1 MRKKTLATFSDNG
14 ILNFNLPSKWED
26 LTQEQ
31 LRYVYYAMDI
41 FGETEA
47 KAFIFVRLTGINV
60 VRKKDNGWL
69 CSLNHGHHKIRFV
82 MENYQVASFIKHLKW
97 IDKPASYPVCLNK
110 IGKFNAIDIL
120 FHGLRFMDYLIIENS
135 YQGYLSTKD
144 EEHLQR
150 MGSLMY
156 VDKRGKHPDGGAFQR
171 EELLSVFA
179 WYAAL
184 KQFFA
189 RQFNY
194 LFKGAADSDTNENVG
209 DLMNAEIR
217 ALTGGDITKEEAILE
232 IDCWRALT
240 ELNEKAREA
249 DELERKYRR

>member
-14 ILNFNLPSKWED
+14 ILNFNLPCKWED

-41 FGETEA
+41 FNDTEA

-60 VRKKDNGWL
+60 IRKKDNGWI
-69 CSLNHGHHKIRFV
+69 CSINNGHHKIRFIL
-82 MENYQVASFIKHLKW
+82 ENYQVASAIKHLKW
-97 IDKPASYPVCLNK
+97 IEKPASYPVCLIK
-110 IGKFNAIDIL
+110 IGKFHSIDNM
-120 FHGLRFMDYLIIENS
+120 FHGLSFMDYLIIENS

-144 EEHLQR
+144 EEHLRR

-156 VDKRGKHPDGGAFQR
+156 EDKKGNHPDGGVFQR

-184 KQFFA
+184 KLIFA
-189 RQFNY
+189 RQFNH
-194 LFKGAADSDTNENVG
+194 LFKGAADNTGNENVE

-217 ALTGGDITKEEAILE
+217 ALTGGDITKEEAIFE